1 MSNSEEN
8 YIPLV
13 RRNNRGREI
22 EDPVIPEEAY
32 EDFFSRKP
40 IGPNHLPPL
49 PRFESL
55 PLEASATLPPRLP
68 SRVSNRLPSRSP
80 LASAP
85 RTPRSPLASVPVE
98 PRPLSN
104 SSVLRLPHTTIS
116 SIRVTSPS
124 GTVYPRPPPP
134 IKLIPHTVVPY
145 VNTIPSN
152 SPLISPHLGGKKKR
166 SRKTRRKLKK
176 TKKSRK
182 HLRR

>member
-13 RRNNRGREI
+13 RKNNRGRVI
-22 EDPVIPEEAY
+22 EDPVISEEAY

-55 PLEASATLPPRLP
+55 PLESSATLPPRPPPRL
-68 SRVSNRLPSRSP
+68 SNRLPSRTPIALASAP

-85 RTPRSPLASVPVE
+85 LGTRPSP
-98 PRPLSN
+98 N

-116 SIRVTSPS
+116 SLRVTSPS
-124 GTVYPRPPPP
+124 GIVYPRPPPP
-134 IKLIPHTVVPY
+134 VRLLPHTVVPY

-166 SRKTRRKLKK
+166 LRKTRRKLKK

>member
-13 RRNNRGREI
+13 RRNTRGREI
-22 EDPVIPEEAY
+22 EEPVISEGAY

-40 IGPNHLPPL
+40 IGPNHLSPL

-55 PLEASATLPPRLP
+55 PLESSSALPPRP
-68 SRVSNRLPSRSP
+68 PPRVNNRLPSRTP
-80 LASAP
+80 IALAA
-85 RTPRSPLASVPVE
+85 RSPLA
-98 PRPLSN
+98 PRPSPN
-104 SSVLRLPHTTIS
+104 SSVLKLPHTTIS
-116 SIRVTSPS
+116 SLRVTSPS
-124 GTVYPRPPPP
+124 GTLYPRPPPP
-134 IKLIPHTVVPY
+134 ISLVPHTVVPY

-166 SRKTRRKLKK
+166 SRKTRRKIKK
-176 TKKSRK
+176 YKKSRK